1 MQKCQR
7 LAASVASV
15 ASGIA
20 DGARTTRGTAWLDR
34 ACIINR
40 ATTTTTAT
48 SRRKSSMANMQ
59 LALAFLAAFATQ
71 YR

>member
-7 LAASVASV
+7 LAASV

-40 ATTTTTAT
+40 ATTTTTPT